1 MNCLKYQVKPLLFLK
16 ILIFDNYNN
25 NVIIT
30 SIIEGWNMNETSQS
44 NLTLEQQFKLKTLSD
59 DVMKLTLP
67 EAQAYLIEMFK
78 KDMVKDNLIKEW
90 MKR

>member
-44 NLTLEQQFKLKTLSD
+44 NLTLEQKFKLKALSD
-59 DVMKLTLP
+59 DVMRLTLT
-67 EAQAYLIEMFK
+67 EAQEYLIQMLK
-78 KDMVKDNLIKEW
+78 QNMLKDNLIKEW

>member
-1 MNCLKYQVKPLLFLK
+1 
-16 ILIFDNYNN
+16 
-25 NVIIT
+25 
-30 SIIEGWNMNETSQS
+30 MNETSQS

>member
-1 MNCLKYQVKPLLFLK
+1 LNCLKYQVKPLLFLK

-44 NLTLEQQFKLKTLSD
+44 NLTLEQKFKLKALSD